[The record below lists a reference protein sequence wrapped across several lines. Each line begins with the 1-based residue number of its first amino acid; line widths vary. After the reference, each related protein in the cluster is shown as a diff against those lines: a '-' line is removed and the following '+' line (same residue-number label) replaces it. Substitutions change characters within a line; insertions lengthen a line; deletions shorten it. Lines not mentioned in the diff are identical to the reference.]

1 MTKIVTVKYI
11 VVSQNGLLF
20 VITLVS
26 FVNIHD
32 IKIKTDTIIPCYYFP
47 HYHLHFVFCFVLHYA
62 KTQYCFL

>member
-26 FVNIHD
+26 FLNIYD
-32 IKIKTDTIIPCYYFP
+32 MKIKTDAIIPFYYFP
-47 HYHLHFVFCFVLHYA
+47 HYHLHVVFCFVLNHA